1 MKLIDASRLD
11 DLAKALAG
19 AGYRVVVPAEDGE
32 LVRYAEWTSQ
42 ATIRTDAFPVNS
54 VKDFLLPRSEVID
67 RYELQGDDFVPMDVT
82 PEAPKT
88 VLLAVRP
95 CDAAALALLD
105 TIFNWDFEDE
115 LYNARRAAATVVPM
129 VCTEADE
136 QCFCTS
142 VGGAPDSTENADAML
157 RPADGGTRFILD
169 PLTDKGEAL
178 VEAAGTA
185 LTDGE
190 AEPDPRAEVPVRFD
204 PERVRAWLEEN
215 FESDLWDLMSL
226 ACLGCGA
233 CAYACPTCHCFDI
246 QDESTRSEVVRLR
259 NWDSCGF
266 GLFTRHAGGHNPR
279 PDQAA
284 RWRNRVMH
292 KFAYIPERFSM
303 IGCTGCGRCARVCP
317 AGMAMLDACVRI
329 AQESKKA
336 PVYES

>member
-1 MKLIDASRLD
+1 MKLFDASKLGE
-11 DLAKALAG
+11 LAKTLAG

-32 LVRYAEWTSQ
+32 VVRYTEWTPE

-54 VKDFLLPRSEVID
+54 AKDFLLPRSEVID
-67 RYELQGDDFVPMDVT
+67 RYELQGDDFVPKEVQ

-88 VLLAVRP
+88 ALLAVRP
-95 CDAAALALLD
+95 CDAQALAMLD

-115 LYNARRAAATVVPM
+115 LYNARRAATTVVPM
-129 VCTEADE
+129 VCTEADA

-142 VGGAPDSTENADAML
+142 VGGAPDSSAGADAML
-157 RPADGGTRFILD
+157 RPADGGTKFILE
-169 PLTDKGEAL
+169 PLTKKGEAL
-178 VEAAGTA
+178 VEAAGAA

-190 AEPDPRAEVPVRFD
+190 AEPDPPAEVPVRFD
-204 PERVRAWLEEN
+204 PEQVRAWLDEN

-246 QDESTRSEVVRLR
+246 QDEKSGSEVVRLR

-266 GLFTRHAGGHNPR
+266 GLFTQHAGGHNPR

-292 KFAYIPERFSM
+292 KFSYIPERFSLV
-303 IGCTGCGRCARVCP
+303 GCTGCGRCARVCP
-317 AGMAMLDACVRI
+317 AGMAMLDSCVRI
-329 AQESKKA
+329 EEESKKA
-336 PVYES
+336 LAHES